1 MFNILRYL
9 WERLNFSHAI
19 GDKLN
24 LKASFVEILWELYKS
39 EMLLSVFSHYLFLA
53 LRYLTTLTHTF
64 LNILSQAGDL
74 NILLNCIYP
83 FGCISS

>member
-1 MFNILRYL
+1 MLNTLRYL

-39 EMLLSVFSHYLFLA
+39 EMLLSVLFLA

-64 LNILSQAGDL
+64 LNIMSQAGDL

>member
-39 EMLLSVFSHYLFLA
+39 EMLLSVLFLA

-64 LNILSQAGDL
+64 LNIMSQAGDL